1 MGATHRHPDHP
12 RWKNAGFNPSVWT
25 SPVVC
30 RHRRQARDWHRSI
43 RRRSTTGR
51 SHRYL
56 RPSLSPLRRRRPT
69 RWPSIFQPV
78 AVRSR
83 HPVRR
88 AWHTFRESAPA
99 VSDAR
104 NIPARVEPNKLKAP
118 PKPKLLFH
126 PGNMLRFIH
135 LSACV
140 RQHAQAGR
148 FIPPRDGP
156 GLPFSGPAFRQH
168 GSTDNSLLNCILL
181 FSERSV
187 QCSLR

>member
-12 RWKNAGFNPSVWT
+12 RRKNAGFNSSVWT
-25 SPVVC
+25 SPFGC
-30 RHRRQARDWHRSI
+30 RRPRQARDWRRSI
-43 RRRSTTGR
+43 RRHSTTGR

-56 RPSLSPLRRRRPT
+56 RPSLSPHQRRRPT

-78 AVRSR
+78 VVRSR

-104 NIPARVEPNKLKAP
+104 NIPARVEPDKLKAP

-126 PGNMLRFIH
+126 PGNMLPFIPV
-135 LSACV
+135 CV
-140 RQHAQAGR
+140 REAARTGR
-148 FIPPRDGP
+148 RRYIPSRCARS
-156 GLPFSGPAFRQH
+156 GLVSSR
-168 GSTDNSLLNCILL
+168 
-181 FSERSV
+181 R
-187 QCSLR
+187 